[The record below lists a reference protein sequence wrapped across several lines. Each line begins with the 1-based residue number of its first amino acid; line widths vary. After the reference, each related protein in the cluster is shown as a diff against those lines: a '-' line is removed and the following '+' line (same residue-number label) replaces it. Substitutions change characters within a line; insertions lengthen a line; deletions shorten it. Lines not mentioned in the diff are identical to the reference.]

1 MDTASPLA
9 DTRRARDF
17 ASLYEPPRINGN
29 FTGKHILTVE
39 QFSRKDLQILFDAST
54 SLKKRSRNPR
64 RVMRACRPVSAAQG
78 CMDTPLRPK
87 PCCRKELERTAGAV
101 DLVACGGILDGASW
115 RACPA
120 RAAQYWSALVWR
132 GPLAAALIL
141 REGRHG
147 E

>member
-54 SLKKRSRNPR
+54 SLKKR
-64 RVMRACRPVSAAQG
+64 
-78 CMDTPLRPK
+78 
-87 PCCRKELERTAGAV
+87 
-101 DLVACGGILDGASW
+101 
-115 RACPA
+115 
-120 RAAQYWSALVWR
+120 
-132 GPLAAALIL
+132 
-141 REGRHG
+141 
-147 E
+147 